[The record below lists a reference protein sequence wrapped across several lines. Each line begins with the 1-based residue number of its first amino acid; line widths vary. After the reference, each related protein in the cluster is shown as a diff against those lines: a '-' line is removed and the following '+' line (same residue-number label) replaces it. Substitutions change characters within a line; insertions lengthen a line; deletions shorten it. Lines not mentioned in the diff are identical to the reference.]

1 MAMPNIL
8 AMDFPHFNPSVQ
20 IASVELHA
28 AVAAHMR
35 HDPLCDHMSQCR
47 RCPPN
52 IFSRR
57 WHVQQAA
64 FLLFLSCFEPLEDT
78 LGDCIG
84 QRIKPLVPRGGD
96 AGCSWLAWTL

>member
-8 AMDFPHFNPSVQ
+8 AMDFPHFNPRVQ

-78 LGDCIG
+78 LADSTAHPIN
-84 QRIKPLVPRGGD
+84 PFVPP
-96 AGCSWLAWTL
+96 AGHPVCPSSPS